1 MKNTVVYL
9 VRHAEQ
15 LKIDKNNIIED
26 YQTSNE
32 KIILSINGEKEAE
45 KISKSL
51 ELSDIDTLWSSNYVR
66 AIATAKYISFQN
78 NIPINIDSNFNERM
92 LGDLVELKILGKGRK
107 NNYTTEQLLDE
118 NLKNKDGES
127 RKEVQDRFFSSLESV
142 LKENINKKV
151 VIVSHGA
158 AIKFILLNWCSL
170 NDKNQIVYKNK
181 VLIEEKLEL
190 PNIIKLTFNNEKL
203 IDIENVKCI

>member
-127 RKEVQDRFFSSLESV
+127 RKEVQDRFFKSLEKV
-142 LKENINKKV
+142 VKDNPNKKV

-170 NDKNQIVYKNK
+170 NDKNQIVYKDK

>member
-51 ELSDIDTLWSSNYVR
+51 ELRNIDTLYSSNYVR

>member
-32 KIILSINGEKEAE
+32 KIILSINGEKQAE

-51 ELSDIDTLWSSNYVR
+51 ELRNIDTLYSSNYVR

>member
-142 LKENINKKV
+142 LKENINQKV